1 MDPFT
6 LALATFGI
14 QKLRGKSTKKAL
26 QSAAL
31 IGGGA
36 YAIGAM
42 APTSSLG
49 QMFAGKAPLSSA
61 KSFLGMGQATT
72 PVPQGNL
79 GTSFLNKA
87 NMPKGTAI
95 GTNPRYERLGKLIES
110 PGGELSGLNVIE
122 PAEKGIAAIL
132 LQTAKDSPFQT
143 AIVASSVLPLLAD
156 DEDMG
161 PPEGYSPEDYEKAYK
176 EQSEKL
182 AGAFVPAENTRP
194 TEKETYGDVFY
205 ANQGGLATA
214 LPKFNKGGVNYLPS
228 KTDHNENDVTNYVRA
243 EGYVEDGSGNGDKDE
258 DTMLAQLA
266 DGEFVSRADAV
277 LGAGILSGGDPKSY
291 KSMRKAGAD
300 FFYDQQ
306 KKLKRIY
313 DLVDAS
319 RKDN

>member
-6 LALATFGI
+6 LALATFGV

-36 YAIGAM
+36 YALGAAGIG
-42 APTSSLG
+42 G
-49 QMFAGKAPLSSA
+49 QTFTGAPLSSA
-61 KSFLGMGQATT
+61 KSFLGIGQAAT

-79 GTSFLNKA
+79 GASFLNRA
-87 NMPKGTAI
+87 NMPKGTSI
-95 GTNPRYERLGKLIES
+95 GVDKFGNEIISR
-110 PGGELSGLNVIE
+110 GGELSGLNVVKATE
-122 PAEKGIAAIL
+122 PGITSNL
-132 LQTAKDSPFQT
+132 LKKVKDNPLQSAFL
-143 AIVASSVLPLLAD
+143 ASSIIPLLASE
-156 DEDMG
+156 DEGDG
-161 PPEGYSPEDYEKAYK
+161 QLDGYRKEDYDKAYA
-176 EQSEKL
+176 EQSGKL
-182 AGAFVPAENTRP
+182 EGAFVPAENTRP
-194 TEKETYGDVFY
+194 TMDETLRSDMFY
-205 ANQGGLATA
+205 ANEGGLATA
-214 LPKFNKGGVNYLPS
+214 IQKFNKGGVNYLPS
-228 KTDHNENDVTNYVRA
+228 KTDHDENDYNNYVRA
-243 EGYVEDGSGNGDKDE
+243 EGYVEDGAGNGNKDE

-313 DLVDAS
+313 DLVNENKSDTIQ
-319 RKDN
+319 